1 MDDLLR
7 DTLRA
12 RAADS
17 TAACVDA
24 ETAAAFV
31 DGTLSAGARASAEAH
46 IADCA
51 RCQAV
56 VAALVRSTPPLNDRA
71 WWRRPA
77 MAWLVPAAAAAAA
90 VAIWINVPDS
100 AAPPP
105 AQTVRSESARLDSS
119 PIQPQ
124 VQPQIPA
131 ATSRLEAAE
140 AVGVREAAEPSAKA
154 RPVPSPSD
162 ATLDKREV
170 RQVETTAPGAPAAPQ
185 AAASPAAVALPDAAR
200 ADAAKSVAPNVE
212 TVTVSGA
219 SPPGVDTMSVATF
232 RTALTS
238 IIVSSNR
245 VSQWR
250 VGTSGE
256 VQHSAD
262 GGKSWRTQATGVKA
276 TAVAGSSPSPTV
288 CWLVGPGGL
297 VLLTTDEGRSWRR
310 LPFPADTDLA
320 SVRATDDRIATIIS
334 VDGRTFITSDAGSTW
349 RQ

>member
-1 MDDLLR
+1 MNRSMDDLLR

-12 RAADS
+12 GAADS
-17 TAACVDA
+17 TAVCVDA

-31 DGTLSAGARASAEAH
+31 DGTLSTRERASAEAH

-56 VAALVRSTPPLNDRA
+56 VAALVRSTPPLNDRE

-77 MAWLVPAAAAAAA
+77 MVWLVPATAAAAA

-105 AQTVRSESARLDSS
+105 AQTVRSEGARLDSS

-140 AVGVREAAEPSAKA
+140 AVGVREAAERLAKP
-154 RPVPSPSD
+154 RS
-162 ATLDKREV
+162 L
-170 RQVETTAPGAPAAPQ
+170 GAPAAPQ
-185 AAASPAAVALPDAAR
+185 AAAPPAPVALPDAAR
-200 ADAAKSVAPNVE
+200 ADAATSVPPNVE

-219 SPPGVDTMSVATF
+219 TPAVVDTMSVATF
-232 RTALTS
+232 RTALS
-238 IIVSSNR
+238 PIVSSNR

-276 TAVAGSSPSPTV
+276 TAVAGSSPSPTI

-320 SVRATDDRIATIIS
+320 SVRATDDRTATIVS
-334 VDGRTFITSDAGSTW
+334 VEGRSFTTSDAGRSW